1 MLHGAAHTRWSK
13 SDKGTYD
20 VSTKKLNILENF
32 RPKVII
38 LNQKLTPWT
47 AQPCETVF
55 FDHAAD
61 VFYNE
66 YILYNPALLEIVL
79 YRKR

>member
-20 VSTKKLNILENF
+20 VSTKRVIILETF
-32 RPKVII
+32 GQKIII

-55 FDHAAD
+55 F
-61 VFYNE
+61 
-66 YILYNPALLEIVL
+66 
-79 YRKR
+79 